1 MERRD
6 VMKCPVCGATVK
18 EGGSFCPECGTKVEE
33 SAQDA
38 YVTPETVFSASLSEK
53 EQLAQDEEAY
63 KTAEAEYK
71 RARERLGKSYAPM
84 VALIVVVWLLGCAAS
99 AGGMY
104 FYLQA
109 HPQNDATVER
119 LATSKE
125 EVESLKTRLKAAKA
139 KATSGKADETGSS
152 SAAGAAGD
160 VSAASSSGASTIDTT
175 DPISYRA
182 AGDAHQR

>member
-1 MERRD
+1 M
-6 VMKCPVCGATVK
+6 K

-119 LATSKE
+119 LQKQLATSKE